1 MQSVYLDWSFKTSLT
16 KSAKNRLIFK
26 DTLKFQIGIS
36 LTFLDGLHRNFAWWL
51 TITSFIFLFF
61 SCIINSQYFFLFLTV
76 FQISHPPSWK
86 KWVKPE
92 VGLKCIYFLNN
103 NVSSYVWVKFGINR
117 STCTIWL
124 FLCTNRPY
132 YRKTNMIARACMEP
146 KIWFRPEVPISN
158 HLNFDNILR
167 FFNILNC
174 LFHEW
179 LRIESLHY
187 FHSVFRESIS
197 FPKYT
202 K

>member
-61 SCIINSQYFFLFLTV
+61 SCIINSQYFFCFWQFFKFL
-76 FQISHPPSWK
+76 IRHLGK
-86 KWVKPE
+86 KRVKPE

-124 FLCTNRPY
+124 FLCTNQPY
-132 YRKTNMIARACMEP
+132 YQSCIEDLILQKVEGE
-146 KIWFRPEVPISN
+146 IWQKEGDIKFI
-158 HLNFDNILR
+158 
-167 FFNILNC
+167 FF
-174 LFHEW
+174 F
-179 LRIESLHY
+179 
-187 FHSVFRESIS
+187 
-197 FPKYT
+197 
-202 K
+202 

>member
-26 DTLKFQIGIS
+26 DTLNFQIGIS

-61 SCIINSQYFFLFLTV
+61 SCIINSQHFFCFWHLFKFL
-76 FQISHPPSWK
+76 IRHLGK

-92 VGLKCIYFLNN
+92 VGIKCIYFLNN
-103 NVSSYVWVKFGINR
+103 NVSSYVWMKFGMNR

-132 YRKTNMIARACMEP
+132 YLDIFGLDWHAVIRVLRSVTIYHYQQPFGINSKLNVIYIFHMI
-146 KIWFRPEVPISN
+146 F
-158 HLNFDNILR
+158 
-167 FFNILNC
+167 
-174 LFHEW
+174 W
-179 LRIESLHY
+179 LAHALWLYYELV
-187 FHSVFRESIS
+187 SVLVLCIDL
-197 FPKYT
+197 
-202 K
+202 

>member
-1 MQSVYLDWSFKTSLT
+1 MTQITTMFFIWSDYLHLSSKTSST

-51 TITSFIFLFF
+51 TLTSFIFLFF
-61 SCIINSQYFFLFLTV
+61 SCIINSQYFFCFWQFFKFL
-76 FQISHPPSWK
+76 IRHLGK

-124 FLCTNRPY
+124 FLCTNLPY
-132 YRKTNMIARACMEP
+132 QYQWCFSHWLDRRSASSPNLLLYFIVLKRLLKFTHEHKQSC
-146 KIWFRPEVPISN
+146 FRLVLET
-158 HLNFDNILR
+158 
-167 FFNILNC
+167 
-174 LFHEW
+174 
-179 LRIESLHY
+179 SLIVLGEN
-187 FHSVFRESIS
+187 SQS
-197 FPKYT
+197 
-202 K
+202 